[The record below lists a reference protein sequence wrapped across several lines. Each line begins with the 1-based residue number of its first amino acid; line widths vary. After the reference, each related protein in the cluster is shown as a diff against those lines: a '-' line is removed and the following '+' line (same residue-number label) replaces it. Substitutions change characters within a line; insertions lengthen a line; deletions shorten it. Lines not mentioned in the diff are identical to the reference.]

1 MSFSAIVSG
10 IFAIAKAVPM
20 IAEYIDKFYNLWMD
34 KQIEQ
39 INDKYKIAY
48 KKRKVILESI
58 KRATTDDERKILSV
72 ILNDVVNNKL

>member
-10 IFAIAKAVPM
+10 IFAIAKAIPM